1 MVRLHNGGRS
11 NLHDR
16 AMFSALYGK
25 ANAFRSWAQS
35 SFIGFAMGMN
45 TVANVWYV
53 YNNGYLPITRG
64 DWIMVLG
71 IILGVLTPMRLFP
84 RYAHWSR
91 LPIALALGANLGISI
106 RTTIFAGF
114 INQIQATIAPLFV
127 AGDLQRSLNN
137 TTIAVSMIL
146 MLSFFI
152 YSVEV
157 KGPLKWTAKV
167 GEYALYISFGV
178 VFAQTFMGRL
188 GLLVGYMQQITQP
201 DWKIPYALA
210 FAVLILASILVM
222 DRYGIMEK
230 YAD

>member
-1 MVRLHNGGRS
+1 
-11 NLHDR
+11 
-16 AMFSALYGK
+16 
-25 ANAFRSWAQS
+25 
-35 SFIGFAMGMN
+35 
-45 TVANVWYV
+45 
-53 YNNGYLPITRG
+53 
-64 DWIMVLG
+64 MVLG
-71 IILGVLTPMRLFP
+71 IILGALTIMRLFP
-84 RYAHWSR
+84 QYAHWSR

-106 RTTIFAGF
+106 RTTMFAGF

-157 KGPLKWTAKV
+157 KGPLKWTSKV

-210 FAVLILASILVM
+210 FAVLIFASILVM